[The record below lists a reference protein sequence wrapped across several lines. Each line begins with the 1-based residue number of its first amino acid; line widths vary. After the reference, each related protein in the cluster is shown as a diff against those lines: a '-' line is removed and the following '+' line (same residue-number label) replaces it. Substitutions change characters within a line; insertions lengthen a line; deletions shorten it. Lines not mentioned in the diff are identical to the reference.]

1 MQITSGQFK
10 QRARDGLENQTL
22 RESLVRARGKFVVTR
37 RHALDDLGNAEALRT
52 AATAA
57 RDHVLERLDV
67 YLERFEAGVQKTG
80 GAVLWAEDTNDV
92 QRLLRDIVARHAVR
106 TIVKSKSMV
115 TEECAVN
122 EALEAS
128 GIKVVETDLG
138 EYILQLA
145 KEPPS
150 HIVAPVVHKS
160 KEDIATLFE
169 QHHGGPRKTG
179 IAELCREAREVLR
192 PAFLTADMG
201 ISGANFLIAETG
213 SALIVTNEGNGRLVT
228 TLPRVHVVITGI
240 EKWCRRWKTR
250 RCCCDCSRARPPAS
264 QSPIMSRC
272 SRDRGAP
279 MIPTARNISTL
290 SWWTTAA
297 RNCSAAN
304 CSPCCAAS
312 AAARA

>member
-1 MQITSGQFK
+1 MQVTSDQFK

-22 RESLVRARGKFVVTR
+22 RKSLVQARGKFVVTR
-37 RHALDDLGNAEALRT
+37 RETLDELGNTEALRA
-52 AATAA
+52 AATAV
-57 RDHVLERLDV
+57 RDHTLVHLDS
-67 YLERFEAGVQKTG
+67 YLERFENEVRKSG
-80 GAVLWAEDTNDV
+80 GDVRWADDADEV
-92 QRLLRDIVARHAVR
+92 HRLVR
-106 TIVKSKSMV
+106 EITAKHQIRLVVKSKSMV

-160 KEDIATLFE
+160 KEDIAALFE
-169 QHHGGPRKTG
+169 QHHGRPRKTG
-179 IAELCREAREVLR
+179 IPELCREAREVLR
-192 PAFLTADMG
+192 PAFLAADMG

-213 SALIVTNEGNGRLVT
+213 SALIVTNEANGRLVT

-240 EKWCRRWKTR
+240 EKVVPTLEDAALLL
-250 RCCCDCSRARPPAS
+250 RCSHARPPVS
-264 QSPIMSRC
+264 RSPIMSRC
-272 SRDRGAP
+272 SPDRGAP

-290 SWWTTAA
+290 SWWTMAA

-304 CSPCCAAS
+304 CSRCCAAS
-312 AAARA
+312 VAARA